1 MTIKLYNTL
10 TRKKE
15 NFKPV
20 EKNKLKIY
28 VCGVTV
34 YDDVHLGHAMTYIY
48 YDMLINYFKHF
59 QNYNI
64 CYVRNITDVGH
75 MTNDNESDSSGEDKI
90 EKRATERKVHPMEL
104 VYKYTHNMWKSF
116 DGINLDRPDIE
127 PCASAHILE
136 MQEWIKKMLKNGFAY
151 EVNGSIYYDISK
163 FSDYGKFSNNN
174 VEEMLKDTRFKN
186 DKGKKHAGDFALWI
200 KAGPTHILK
209 WQSPWGE
216 GYPGWHLE
224 CSVMGTKY
232 LGDNFDIHGGG
243 IEHLFPHH
251 ENEIAQNFG
260 YFQKKV
266 VNYWV
271 HTALLMVDGQK
282 MGKSKG
288 NFITI
293 EDFLKTHTPEALR
306 YLILSG
312 HYRKPQNYTETS
324 IKDAENAVE
333 RLNNFIYRL
342 QEVRNEKDTKFGEAI
357 IENTITNFEKTMDDD
372 LNTPAAWAEI
382 FFLVKETNKLIDAN
396 KLNVVEAE
404 KILEFLKK
412 INLVFKVFTFNKD
425 NEVCKPK
432 KPRMQEP
439 EILEQIKKR
448 KELRDK
454 KKWEEADIIRMN
466 LQKKGVTLF
475 DNKDGTTWRYE

>member
-20 EKNKLKIY
+20 EKGKLKIY

-34 YDDVHLGHAMTYIY
+34 YDEVHLGHAMTYIY

-59 QNYNI
+59 HNYDI
-64 CYVRNITDVGH
+64 LYVRNITDVGH
-75 MTNDNESDSSGEDKI
+75 MTTDADGGEDKI
-90 EKRATERKVHPMEL
+90 EKRATERKMHPMEL
-104 VYKYTHNMWKSF
+104 VYKYTHSMWKSF
-116 DGINLDRPDIE
+116 DAINLTRPNLE

-151 EVNGSIYYDISK
+151 EVNGNVYYDISK
-163 FSDYGKFSNNN
+163 FSEYGSFSNNN
-174 VEEMLKDTRFKN
+174 TEEMLKDTRFKN
-186 DKGKKHAGDFALWI
+186 DEEKKHAGDFALWI
-200 KAGPTHILK
+200 RAQPEHILK
-209 WQSPWGE
+209 WPSPWGE

-251 ENEIAQNFG
+251 ENEIAQNYG

-271 HTALLMVDGQK
+271 HTALLMVEGQK

-293 EDFLKTHTPEALR
+293 QNFLKDHSFEALR

-312 HYRKPQNYTETS
+312 HYRKPQNYTEKAIEDS
-324 IKDAENAVE
+324 ENAIE
-333 RLNNFIYRL
+333 RINNFILRL
-342 QEVRNEKDTKFGEAI
+342 QEVKNEKENNFASTI
-357 IENTITNFEKTMDDD
+357 IENSIENFSKQMDDD
-372 LNTPAAWAEI
+372 LNTPAAYAEI
-382 FFLVKETNKLIDAN
+382 FFLIKEINKLIDAE
-396 KLNVVEAE
+396 KLTIQDAE
-404 KILEFLKK
+404 KILAFLKK
-412 INLVFKVFTFNKD
+412 VNLVFKVFTFVKAEED
-425 NEVCKPK
+425 GK
-432 KPRMQEP
+432 KKNRMQEAD
-439 EILEQIKKR
+439 ILQAIKKR
-448 KELRDK
+448 EEARKN
-454 KKWEEADIIRMN
+454 KKWEEADLIRMN
-466 LQKKGVTLF
+466 LEKKGVALF
-475 DNKDGTTWRYE
+475 DNKEGTTWRYE

>member
-15 NFKPV
+15 NFKPTL
-20 EKNKLKIY
+20 KGKLKIY

-34 YDDVHLGHAMTYIY
+34 YDDVHLGHAMSYIY
-48 YDMLINYFKHF
+48 YDMLINYFKYFH
-59 QNYNI
+59 NYDVL
-64 CYVRNITDVGH
+64 YVRNITDVGH
-75 MTNDNESDSSGEDKI
+75 MTTDADGGEDKI
-90 EKRATERKVHPMEL
+90 EKRASERKVHPMEL
-104 VYKYTHNMWKSF
+104 VYKYTHKMWKSF
-116 DGINLDRPDIE
+116 DAINLTRPNLE
-127 PCASAHILE
+127 PQASAHILE
-136 MQEWIKKMLKNGFAY
+136 MQEWIKKMIKNGFAY
-151 EVNGSIYYDISK
+151 EANGNVYYDISK
-163 FSDYGKFSNNN
+163 FEDYGKFSNNN
-174 VEEMLKDTRFKN
+174 TEEMLKDTRFKN
-186 DKGKKHAGDFALWI
+186 DEQKKHAGDFALWI
-200 KAGPTHILK
+200 KAEPKHILK

-232 LGDNFDIHGGG
+232 LGNEFDIHGGG

-251 ENEIAQNFG
+251 ENEIAQNYG

-293 EDFLKTHTPEALR
+293 EDFLKTHSSESLR
-306 YLILSG
+306 YLVLSG

-324 IKDAENAVE
+324 IKDSENAIE
-333 RLNNFIYRL
+333 RINNFILRL
-342 QEVRNEKDTKFGEAI
+342 QEVKNEKETKFAEAI
-357 IENTITNFEKTMDDD
+357 IDNSIENFSKQMDDD
-372 LNTPAAWAEI
+372 LNTPAAFAEI
-382 FFLVKETNKLIDAN
+382 FFLIKEINKLMDVD
-396 KLNVVEAE
+396 KVTVSETE

-412 INLVFKVFTFNKD
+412 INLVFKIFTFIKKED
-425 NEVCKPK
+425 PHKPK
-432 KPRMQEP
+432 KNRMPEL

-448 KELRDK
+448 DELRNK
-454 KKWEEADIIRMN
+454 KKWEDADVIRMN
-466 LQKKGVTLF
+466 LQKKGVVLF